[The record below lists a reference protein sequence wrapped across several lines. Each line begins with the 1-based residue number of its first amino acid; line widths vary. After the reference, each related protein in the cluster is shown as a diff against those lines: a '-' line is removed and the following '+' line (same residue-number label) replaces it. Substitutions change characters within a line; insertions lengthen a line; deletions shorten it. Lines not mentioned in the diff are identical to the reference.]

1 MMLEGLRFTVG
12 RGMLDEERVE
22 DWKGPKEDCLEP
34 ADDRD
39 TIEVFT
45 LVVFDGKRRFDA
57 DTLSLTAELGS
68 IFVRELD
75 TEGMGGTWLGLP
87 PAIDEARLEG

>member
-45 LVVFDGKRRFDA
+45 LVVFAGNRRFDA

-68 IFVRELD
+68 IFVRVLD